1 MSSLAFIILQM
12 KFKFTQNYFPKP
24 LLNDLHALQRGNSC
38 CDTRL
43 VSDLGEIWIHRA
55 ALQIYGEAIWWTSL
69 LTEPGLNVVLLP
81 GVSQVELHSFVD
93 TIYGRYQ
100 EEAEVRAKACRAP
113 PSVLLQAEHKEDIET
128 VVFEQIGS
136 GSGTQAAAGGLVT
149 PPFRGDEPFNGFTD
163 QEIAIAV
170 RRLKGP
176 SSTSEPVLADVIVK
190 KLAYKRDKK
199 HEMINKELDDR
210 SDWPP
215 LSPDDPKPIL
225 GSSSENLDSR
235 EQVVIM
241 KTDMTKT
248 KAFES
253 LSVTVSPS
261 HSTAAVCLNPP
272 VQGPGRNSTN
282 LMMNSP
288 TKSFSTAQASPCSS
302 VNTCRFVSC
311 DTLNGADDGDVD
323 NVDR

>member
-1 MSSLAFIILQM
+1 MILALVI
-12 KFKFTQNYFPKP
+12 
-24 LLNDLHALQRGNSC
+24 GN
-38 CDTRL
+38 L
-43 VSDLGEIWIHRA
+43 V
-55 ALQIYGEAIWWTSL
+55 
-69 LTEPGLNVVLLP
+69 
-81 GVSQVELHSFVD
+81 
-93 TIYGRYQ
+93 
-100 EEAEVRAKACRAP
+100 C
-113 PSVLLQAEHKEDIET
+113 SVLCE
-128 VVFEQIGS
+128 S
-136 GSGTQAAAGGLVT
+136 
-149 PPFRGDEPFNGFTD
+149 
-163 QEIAIAV
+163 
-170 RRLKGP
+170 
-176 SSTSEPVLADVIVK
+176 VLADVIVK
-190 KLAYKRDKK
+190 KLANKRDKK

-225 GSSSENLDSR
+225 GSSSENLDSQD
-235 EQVVIM
+235 QVVIM

-253 LSVTVSPS
+253 LLSTPGSASLSATSSPS
-261 HSTAAVCLNPP
+261 HSAAAVCLNPP

-311 DTLNGADDGDVD
+311 DTLNGTDDGDVD